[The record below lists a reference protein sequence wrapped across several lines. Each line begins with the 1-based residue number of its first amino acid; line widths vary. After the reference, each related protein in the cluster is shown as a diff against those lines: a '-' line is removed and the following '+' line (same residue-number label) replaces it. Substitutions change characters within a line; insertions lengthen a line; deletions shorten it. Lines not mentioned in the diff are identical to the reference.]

1 MEAASV
7 MESQMLDTAHGQ
19 IHVLTC
25 GPADGEAV
33 AAVGRTRSLFHG
45 PGEAPVRVR
54 LNCYPGL

>member
-1 MEAASV
+1 